1 VTAPAAED
9 PVAVLTATEPD
20 DGYSARV
27 IDAGGRSAAELREAC
42 AAFPSLEV
50 SATGRANSI
59 LLRWPDPIDDCAHE
73 EYEFVAANV
82 RPPDAVVLTQ
92 VVVDGRDALEVSL
105 EDPSVET
112 AALRRVIQE
121 IVAEA
126 ERLFALWHP
135 ELPEDGA

>member
-1 VTAPAAED
+1 V
-9 PVAVLTATEPD
+9 VK
-20 DGYSARV
+20 
-27 IDAGGRSAAELREAC
+27 GGEQSAELREAC

-50 SATGRANSI
+50 TAAGSANSI

-73 EYEFVAANV
+73 EYECVAANV

-92 VVVDGRDALEVSL
+92 VVVDGRDALKITL
-105 EDPSVET
+105 EDPSVEA
-112 AALRRVIQE
+112 AALRRVIHE

-135 ELPEDGA
+135 ELPENGA